1 MDEFLLADNF
11 FKRMFFKNDTLI
23 KNWNP
28 EQFPQQKL
36 FLPEMKV
43 LITCENELESAL
55 PGGAPA
61 FPTGVLYVFFWG
73 YGLNGTFPFGFLKR
87 KREQKT

>member
-1 MDEFLLADNF
+1 
-11 FKRMFFKNDTLI
+11 
-23 KNWNP
+23 
-28 EQFPQQKL
+28 
-36 FLPEMKV
+36 MKV
-43 LITCENELESAL
+43 LITGENELESAL

>member
-36 FLPEMKV
+36 FFPEMKV
-43 LITCENELESAL
+43 LITGEYELESVL

-61 FPTGVLYVFFWG
+61 FPQVSSMCSFGAMDSMAHSHLVF
-73 YGLNGTFPFGFLKR
+73 
-87 KREQKT
+87 